1 MSKCDSTR
9 CDNCTNGEKEFCPIF
24 RMEQNFVSETIAI
37 PRDDL
42 YGPLSMRTGR
52 PRHSPGRWSSTVV
65 LPLAA
70 LLGTLTLTSCGSS
83 ATSGDHGGSTTD
95 PSHSTS
101 STPAVPHEAVIS
113 AWLAAEEAFHQAALT
128 SDSADPGLAATM
140 VNPELSV
147 VQSALSKQKE
157 LGEIARGPTY
167 YGSPHVTGIGPSSAT
182 VMSCVHGEEIVV
194 NALTDV
200 PVAGVLG
207 QSDFELETST
217 MQLTPDGWKLA
228 SQTVDVGQCGS

>member
-1 MSKCDSTR
+1 MSKCDSNR
-9 CDNCTNGEKEFCPIF
+9 CDNCTNGEKEFRPIF
-24 RMEQNFVSETIAI
+24 RMERNFVSETIAI

-147 VQSALSKQKE
+147 VQSALSKLRAE
-157 LGEIARGPTY
+157 GVIGRGPTF
-167 YGSPHVTGIGPSSAT
+167 YGSPHVPSSTSSTAT
-182 VMSCVHGEEIVV
+182 VVSCIHGEEVAVYEKTGAPI
-194 NALTDV
+194 
-200 PVAGVLG
+200 AGVLG
-207 QSDFELETST
+207 QTDFELVTST
-217 MQLTPDGWKLA
+217 MRLTENGWKLA
-228 SQTVDVGQCGS
+228 GQTVGVGECES